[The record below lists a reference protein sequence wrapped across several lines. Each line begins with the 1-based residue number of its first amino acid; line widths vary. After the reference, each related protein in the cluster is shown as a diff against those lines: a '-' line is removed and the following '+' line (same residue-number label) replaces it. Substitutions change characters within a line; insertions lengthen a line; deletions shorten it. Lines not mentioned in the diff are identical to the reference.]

1 MNDPE
6 QPTASTLTVWSRH
19 AALDEGEPAP
29 LPSLATRVAEAL
41 QTVLTGLILAFIFR
55 AFLVE
60 PFIIPTGSMA
70 ESLLGAHATR
80 TCPACG
86 WVFDFAPLATATPTG
101 VGFVRPTE
109 IVCPNCQLRL
119 TPTAADTVPKAGD
132 RILVHKWPYVSG
144 LIAPQR
150 WDVLVFR
157 DPANPE
163 QHYIKRL
170 VGLPGEKVELIA
182 GDVFINDRIA
192 RKPPEIQR
200 ALWFIVFDQA
210 HLPRATA
217 DFPPAPRWRSLE
229 PPPAAAAGWSGMD
242 ARIIRYD
249 GLDDTPRRLS
259 FNPNTAPEY
268 LEDLYGYDRGSGGN
282 FVGDVRLVAELT
294 LHDGDGWC
302 RWELVRPPF
311 RFSAQV
317 GCDGGV
323 ELAMTP
329 LANPDAQ
336 RVVASLV
343 RPPLPRDWPLVIE
356 FGHVDYRVYLKL
368 DNREL
373 LSTSDA
379 DYAPDLAELRSSP
392 RRAPVGLSLA
402 ASGVR
407 LELHGLRIDRD
418 VYYTRSAQTRRAFP
432 GHPFTLNDGEFFVL
446 GDNSPDSHDSREWT
460 ARGPHLRADYR
471 PGTVL
476 RSQIVGPAAFV
487 YLPGLL
493 PVEPGG
499 RLLVPDLG
507 RTRFVR

>member
-1 MNDPE
+1 LP
-6 QPTASTLTVWSRH
+6 
-19 AALDEGEPAP
+19 
-29 LPSLATRVAEAL
+29 PSLATRVAEAL

-70 ESLLGAHATR
+70 ESLLGAHATQ

-86 WVFDFAPLATATPTG
+86 WVFNFAPLATATPTG
-101 VGFVRPTE
+101 GGFVRPAE
-109 IVCPNCQLRL
+109 IICPNCQLRL
-119 TPTAADTVPKAGD
+119 APTAADTVPVAGD
-132 RILVHKWPYVSG
+132 RILVHKWPYFSG

-170 VGLPGEKVELIA
+170 VGLPGEKIELIA

-210 HLPRATA
+210 HLPRATS
-217 DFPPAPRWRSLE
+217 DSPPAPRWRSPE

-242 ARIIRYD
+242 TRIIRYD

-259 FNPNTAPEY
+259 FNPDTAPEY
-268 LEDLYGYDRGSGGN
+268 LEDVYGYDRGSGGN

-294 LHDGDGWC
+294 LHDGGGWC
-302 RWELVRPPF
+302 RWELVRPPY
-311 RFSAQV
+311 RFSAHV

-329 LANPDAQ
+329 LADPNAQ
-336 RVVASLV
+336 RVVAALA

-373 LSTSDA
+373 LCTSDA

-392 RRAPVGLSLA
+392 IRTPVGLSLA

-407 LELHGLRIDRD
+407 LELRGLRIDRD
-418 VYYTRSAQTRRAFP
+418 VYYTRSPQTRRALP
-432 GHPFTLNDGEFFVL
+432 GRPFTLHDDEFFVL

-460 ARGPHLRADYR
+460 ERGPHLPPDYR

-493 PVEPGG
+493 RVGPGG